1 MLDSFLGLCVR
12 NSSVN
17 QTRPVVWATV
27 QPLPIAA
34 GKSQLPFRH
43 HWWSWR
49 TQGTKA
55 WLNSTAGPQRWM
67 QVPWWQC
74 ETVRLDDKHSLHPWP
89 FQVALLSRAGHSGH
103 MCWHAKLPLEIQP
116 PGGRGLNSPL
126 NRLSNDQATH
136 VGAYHVLHG
145 AAPDALSVRKGSSQK
160 TWCRSDRRA
169 N

>member
-1 MLDSFLGLCVR
+1 MLDSFLGLCVLGIQVWTKQGR
-12 NSSVN
+12 SSEQLYSLCLLLPARVN
-17 QTRPVVWATV
+17 FHSVTTGEVGEPRGQ
-27 QPLPIAA
+27 
-34 GKSQLPFRH
+34 KH
-43 HWWSWR
+43 Y
-49 TQGTKA
+49 
-55 WLNSTAGPQRWM
+55 STALHDPSDECKSRDDS
-67 QVPWWQC
+67 VRL
-74 ETVRLDDKHSLHPWP
+74 RLDDKHSLHPWP

-103 MCWHAKLPLEIQP
+103 MCWHPKLPLEIQP

-160 TWCRSDRRA
+160 TWCRSDRQA